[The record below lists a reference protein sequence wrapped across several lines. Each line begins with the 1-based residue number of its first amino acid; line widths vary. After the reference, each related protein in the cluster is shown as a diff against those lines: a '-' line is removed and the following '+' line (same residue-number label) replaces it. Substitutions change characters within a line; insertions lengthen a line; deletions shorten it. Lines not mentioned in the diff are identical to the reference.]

1 MLSQTA
7 EYALRAVLYIAAQPP
22 DRYVRV
28 PELAARTAVPRNYL
42 SKTLYQLTRAGVL
55 ESARGPTGGFRLAGA
70 AAALTLAQV
79 VAPFTGPDTR
89 RCLLHDRPCG
99 STTACA
105 AHVRWTPVAR
115 EMHAFFGTT
124 TVADLTEGA
133 EGALGPSPTLQRS
146 APSGEPL

>member
-22 DRYVRV
+22 ERYVRV

-55 ESARGPTGGFRLAGA
+55 ESARGPTGGFRLAGVST
-70 AAALTLAQV
+70 ALTLAEV

-89 RCLLHDRPCG
+89 RCVLHARPCRDE
-99 STTACA
+99 TACA
-105 AHVRWTPVAR
+105 AHVRWAPVAR
-115 EMHAFFGTT
+115 EIHAFFGTT
-124 TVADLTEGA
+124 TVADLTERA
-133 EGALGPSPTLQRS
+133 EGALGVPPTLHRS
-146 APSGEPL
+146 AAGGETL